1 MFLILLLLIL
11 VVLALLVQLY
21 ICSSNE
27 KAKKGVAILNGVN
40 SIVESVSVGVY
51 IRKYSS
57 NDNAYMFFN
66 RLSKEYFQNEDIF
79 CSSAWNQE
87 EDDSY
92 DEQVINTG
100 LPVVYHKTVFDA
112 EDNMKYYLRM
122 TKRKVFVDAGSY
134 QIVTTMI
141 DLTYRKLFEAEL
153 ERARHEAEKA
163 DKLKSAFLANMSH
176 EIRTPLNAIV
186 GFSELLQ
193 TSETIEERE
202 KFMKIINTNSDLLL
216 RLINNILDLS
226 KLESGIVELKT
237 VEFDVVPFFFDL
249 MSSLSHRG
257 INKNVAFRFSDRY
270 SKCVV
275 MFDKGRLSQLFTNF
289 VTNAIKYTSEG
300 YIESSYELVDSCLFI
315 RVHDTGHGIPDNK
328 RARVFHRFEK
338 LDSFAQG
345 TGLGLSICKAIIDTV
360 GGEIGFDTKEGEGS
374 CFWAKVPCEVV
385 SIELKSE

>member
-1 MFLILLLLIL
+1 MFLILLILIL
-11 VVLALLVQLY
+11 VILALLLRFY

-27 KAKKGVAILNGVN
+27 KAKKGIAILNGVN

-57 NDNAYMFFN
+57 TDNAYLFFN
-66 RLSKEYFQNEDIF
+66 RLSKEYFQSDDIF
-79 CSSAWNQE
+79 CSLSWNQE

-100 LPVVYHKTVFDA
+100 LPVVYHKTVLDS
-112 EDNMKYYLRM
+112 EGNMKYYLRM

-134 QIVTTMI
+134 QVVTTMI

-163 DKLKSAFLANMSH
+163 DNLKSAFLANMSH
-176 EIRTPLNAIV
+176 EIRTPLNAII

-193 TSETIEERE
+193 TSETVSERE

-226 KLESGIVELKT
+226 KLESGVVELKT
-237 VEFDVVPFFFDL
+237 TTFDVVPFFFDL

-257 INKNVAFRFSDRY
+257 INKNVAFRFSDKY
-270 SKCVV
+270 SQCVIQ
-275 MFDKGRLSQLFTNF
+275 FDKDRLAQLFTNF
-289 VTNAIKYTSEG
+289 VTNAIKYTDDG
-300 YIESSYELVDSCLFI
+300 YIEVTYELIDSTLLI
-315 RVHDTGHGIPDNK
+315 KVQDTGKGIPESK

-360 GGEIGFDTKEGEGS
+360 GGDIGFDTKEGEGS
-374 CFWAKVPCEVV
+374 CFWAKIPCEVC
-385 SIELKSE
+385 SLELKEA